1 MTSNKEFLGA
11 KNSSELGSKSKPFV
25 NFFDTKMIF
34 TKKLQN
40 QSYQVSTGS
49 QTFNKANEIY

>member
-40 QSYQVSTGS
+40 QS
-49 QTFNKANEIY
+49 